1 MKLKVFDGN
10 ELSFFEVYV
19 IIYTDI
25 LIFVATNTE
34 DCIFCYRKDICRKG
48 KQMDLVGGVTTEQ
61 TYGLVEKE
69 LIGNSN
75 DNLLIHGEN
84 LKVLTKLY
92 ESYKNSIKCIYLDPP
107 YNTCNEFEYFEDSLS
122 HDDWLTMMKPRLE
135 LLWEFLCDEGTI
147 WISIDDEECHY
158 LKILCDNLWGRDKF
172 ITMIVRQKNDA
183 PRNYKRR
190 KVVHMQ
196 DYVLIYSKNLDKCC
210 INEVSIGYLKNYF
223 VKDEDQEWI
232 PDSMLKQ
239 HSEKDGTRFQYKITT
254 PSGKE
259 LYPPYGRQWSVDADE
274 YRQLLLNNQLWF
286 GKLGDEYP
294 CRNRFASENSIL
306 PPTSLWTSDMV
317 GSNQEARLEV
327 CAFNHQEFFYVPKPE
342 KFIQL
347 ILAIA
352 TNEDDIVL
360 DAFLGSGTTAAVA
373 MKMKRRW
380 IGIEKGKQCEEF
392 CLPRLKS
399 VVAGESGG
407 ISQSVDWKGGSG
419 FKYLIDI
426 GNK

>member
-1 MKLKVFDGN
+1 
-10 ELSFFEVYV
+10 
-19 IIYTDI
+19 
-25 LIFVATNTE
+25 
-34 DCIFCYRKDICRKG
+34 
-48 KQMDLVGGVTTEQ
+48 MDLSSGVTAGQ

-69 LIGNSN
+69 VVGNSG

-92 ESYKNSIKCIYLDPP
+92 DSYKNCIKCIYIDPP

-122 HDDWLTMMKPRLE
+122 HDDWLKMIKPRLE

-158 LKILCDNLWGRDKF
+158 LKVLCDSLWGRDKF

-196 DYVLIYSKNLDKCC
+196 DYVLIYSKNPDKCC
-210 INEVSIGYLKNYF
+210 INEVPIQYLKNYF
-223 VKDEDQEWI
+223 VRDEEQEWI
-232 PDSMLKQ
+232 PDSMVKK
-239 HSEKDGTRFQYKITT
+239 HSEKDGAKFLYKIITS
-254 PSGKE
+254 SGRE
-259 LYPPYGRQWSVDADE
+259 LYPPYGRQWSMDE
-274 YRQLLLNNQLWF
+274 KEYKQLLLNNQIWF
-286 GKLGDEYP
+286 GKSGDEYP
-294 CRNRFASENSIL
+294 CRKRFASENSTI

-342 KFIQL
+342 RFIQL
-347 ILAIA
+347 ILTIA

-392 CLPRLKS
+392 CLPRLKD
-399 VVAGESGG
+399 VVAGEHGG
-407 ISQSVDWKGGSG
+407 ISQNVNWEGGGG
-419 FKYLIDI
+419 FKYLIDMDD
-426 GNK
+426 